1 LARVEDILAADKAEH
16 VETDKDRE
24 LKELLREF
32 QERMDARERK

>member
-1 LARVEDILAADKAEH
+1 MAADKAEH